1 MTDQKTHLALKI
13 KPKIYHFITPGM
25 LLCIVGLFAVVYML
39 RETVQESFFTNVPLN
54 SVIIMVVFYA
64 IIVAFMN
71 NYQLYRTAYFLKRIQ
86 DVEDKDEPDHEDI
99 TYLANNLETEGAL
112 INIQNMYKALE
123 NLSVYGHLN
132 FNDNDAR
139 LIKSKLGAR
148 ARSGRG
154 VVNYFAG
161 ILVMLGLIGTFWGLL
176 QTIAA
181 VGSAMGEVSK
191 NFQSEAG
198 GGSGGDIDIGEFI
211 GSISA
216 PLQGMGVAFSSSL
229 FGLSGSLFLGFL
241 NFFAGK
247 AQNSTI
253 ELVARWIDN
262 RIPQLNPVLAE
273 KVSKQKVPKSDDL
286 KAWLAGFVYLSSKT
300 NQKMGQIMLAL
311 SKSTEAMLKSA
322 HQTEK
327 LYNYQQ
333 EMYMAIEGMN
343 MRMGTIK
350 DTLQYMSK
358 NIDPIRHSHSDM
370 ASNLKVMSEVISHQ
384 ASSREDITSVQIEQ
398 TSALADQLR
407 QLNTSFDIM
416 SHVQSGLVKEI
427 EKLRERSQ
435 HEDNITEFTNLVWQL
450 NSILEEI
457 RQENTAVYSNI
468 FKEESVYSDN
478 DKISTDPDN
487 SSEG

>member
-1 MTDQKTHLALKI
+1 MTDNKTHLSIRVNPNIFQYL
-13 KPKIYHFITPGM
+13 TPGM
-25 LLCIVGLFAVVYML
+25 FICIMGLFAVIYNL
-39 RETVQESFFTNVPLN
+39 RETVQESFVTNIPLN
-54 SVIIMVVFYA
+54 SVIILVVFYA
-64 IIVAFMN
+64 IIIAFLN
-71 NYQLYRTAYFLKRIQ
+71 NYRLYKTVYFLKRIQ

-99 TYLANNLETEGAL
+99 KYLADNLETEGAL

-191 NFQSEAG
+191 NFQSQSGNG
-198 GGSGGDIDIGEFI
+198 GGDVDIGEFI

-358 NIDPIRHSHSDM
+358 NIDPIRHSHSNM

-384 ASSREDITSVQIEQ
+384 ASSREEITSIQIEQ

-478 DKISTDPDN
+478 DKVNTGSDN